1 MEFMEKLNNDDI
13 LIRIPITQMVKF
25 ADSFAGA
32 EIFLPISGKLVRLNY
47 ATDEFIDIIRNL
59 QQKEVEQVYIYETE
73 VNKVIKE
80 IQESLSARQFYDPR
94 TVVEEKV
101 EILDDS
107 MRTVKTIILH
117 LGVNSETVTILR
129 LVNVR
134 AMSLLQE
141 SPSLYAFIKRFKK
154 NCSEEF
160 LRAILTSYVMSL
172 VIDKFSWKSDSVK
185 EKSAM
190 ASLLCDIMLEK
201 EDFMVLSRWEKEGG
215 YLPSRIR
222 SHPTELADKLR
233 MRRDLIPLETITII
247 EQHHEHPD
255 GKGFPAG
262 IKAARFNQLSVLFIV
277 SQRFVE
283 ELFEAGFDYEKRF
296 DITTK
301 LQKRFQAKTFEKA
314 LDALIEVVN

>member
-1 MEFMEKLNNDDI
+1 MEKFTNDNI

-25 ADSFAGA
+25 ASSFAGA
-32 EIFLPISGKLVRLNY
+32 EIHLSILGRLVRLNY
-47 ATDEFIDIIRNL
+47 PTDEFLDIIRKL
-59 QQKEVEQVYIYETE
+59 QQKEVEQVYINQKE
-73 VNKVIKE
+73 VKKIIKE
-80 IQESLSARQFYDPR
+80 IQERLTARQFYDLK
-94 TVVEEKV
+94 TGVEEKV
-101 EILDDS
+101 KILDDS
-107 MRTVKTIILH
+107 MRTVKSIINQIGINL
-117 LGVNSETVTILR
+117 ETVTLLR

-141 SPSLYAFIKRFKK
+141 SSSLSALMKRFKE

-172 VIDKFSWKSDSVK
+172 VIDKFPWRSDSVK
-185 EKSAM
+185 EKGAM
-190 ASLLCDIMLEK
+190 ASLLCDLLLEK

-215 YLPSRIR
+215 NLPDRIK
-222 SHPTELADKLR
+222 SHPTELAAKLR
-233 MRRDLIPLETITII
+233 LKRDLIPLETITII
-247 EQHHEHPD
+247 EQHHELPD

-262 IKAARFNQLSVLFIV
+262 INASRFNQLSAIFIV

-301 LQKRFQAKTFEKA
+301 LQKRFRAKTFEKA
-314 LDALIEVVN
+314 LDALIEVVD